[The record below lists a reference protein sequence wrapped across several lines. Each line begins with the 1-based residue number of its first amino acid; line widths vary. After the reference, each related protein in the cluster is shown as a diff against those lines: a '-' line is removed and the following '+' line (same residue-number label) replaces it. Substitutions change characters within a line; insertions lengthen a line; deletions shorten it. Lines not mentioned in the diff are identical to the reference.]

1 MEPRNKRALPQNVPR
16 SLLLGHVT
24 VTVNESRPRPGLAR
38 PCGCAQRDFAAAKN
52 HRKVIL
58 AFVASANAHTLRALL
73 SMPALDSAHT
83 HTQRARE
90 GGQLRLCGEERCER
104 RDEVRQAQQKRNCFG
119 SPATETHWPI
129 SMFCLAQ
136 SAAPRAHLEAVTTG
150 NPWADFHP
158 YPLTN
163 ALHRGGPR
171 PSVVSIIRLYNG

>member
-1 MEPRNKRALPQNVPR
+1 MWMCAARFCSRQKPSKSHPRLRCQ
-16 SLLLGHVT
+16 
-24 VTVNESRPRPGLAR
+24 RP
-38 PCGCAQRDFAAAKN
+38 
-52 HRKVIL
+52 
-58 AFVASANAHTLRALL
+58 SANAHTLRALL

-163 ALHRGGPR
+163 ALHRGGLR
-171 PSVVSIIRLYNG
+171 PSVVSIMPPGGRWVGRAETGSWC